1 MNHNKFDIEYCILE
15 DHEIQDVIDF
25 YNSIHHSGRNVEMFK
40 WEFLNGV
47 YGKAI
52 YIIAKDKN
60 TKKIVGS
67 QAAIPIQLIN
77 ADGQIILSAK
87 SEDTIVD
94 PHYRGNKIFDKMY
107 ELLISECKKNNIH
120 YIWGFTH
127 AIKPFKNLGFEIP
140 FSHSQSLLVYD
151 IAKAYQYLAGLDKT
165 NTILKKIKI
174 LGLTIISCI
183 KFFLYSNKISQNK
196 DFKTNVLSNFDD
208 ISDFDFNKLASIYPS
223 HFSIHRSKKFM
234 DWRVLK
240 NPYAK
245 NNLIISIQKNQKLVA
260 VIVFSS
266 NIDGIWFLM
275 EEFYDNDLS
284 SKEKEEILIRSI
296 TILKTNQNNKVH
308 LLRTWDFRHNA
319 FSNKLMN
326 VKTKAGLIHIEKGM
340 PFVWLNTFGN
350 NELDVDSIILSRLSS
365 QGMS

>member
-25 YNSIHHSGRNVEMFK
+25 YNSIHNSGRNVEMFK

-94 PHYRGNKIFDKMY
+94 PNYRGNKIFDKMY
-107 ELLISECKKNNIH
+107 ELLISECKKNNIE

-151 IAKAYQYLAGLDKT
+151 IVKAYLYLAGLDKT
-165 NTILKKIKI
+165 NTITRKIKI
-174 LGLTIISCI
+174 LGLTIISCV
-183 KFFLYSNKISQNK
+183 KFFLYRNQILRKSGFKI
-196 DFKTNVLSNFDD
+196 NVLSNFDD
-208 ISDFDFNKLASIYPS
+208 IPDFELNKLASVYSS
-223 HFSIHRSKKFM
+223 HFSINLSKNFI
-234 DWRVLK
+234 DWRVTK

-245 NNLIISIQKNQKLVA
+245 KSSIISIQKNQNLA
-260 VIVFSS
+260 AIIIFSS
-266 NIDGIWFLM
+266 NIDGVWFLM

-284 SKEKEEILIRSI
+284 DKEKEEILIRSI
-296 TILKTNQNNKVH
+296 LILKANRKNEVN
-308 LLRTWDFRHNA
+308 LIRTWDFRHNS
-319 FSNKLMN
+319 FSRKLKKT
-326 VKTKAGLIHIEKGM
+326 KTKAGLINIEKGM
-340 PFVWLNTFGN
+340 PFVWLNISGK